1 VVVREYVLR
10 CFLYNGLDF
19 LMWRYCFLY
28 LESKDM
34 FAFRDMEGGGF
45 YVWRFVRRVLK
56 IALGNMVWLS
66 FKWLLAVNSA

>member
-1 VVVREYVLR
+1 MAWIFSCGGSV
-10 CFLYNGLDF
+10 
-19 LMWRYCFLY
+19 FLY

-34 FAFRDMEGGGF
+34 FAFRDMEGGSF
-45 YVWRFVRRVLK
+45 YVWCFVRRVLT